1 MLKEMS
7 GDGWPKVAECLAK
20 AKSESEMEKCGE
32 KAGEAM
38 IEELEKED

>member
-20 AKSESEMEKCGE
+20 AKSESDMEKCGE

-38 IEELEKED
+38 TEELEKED